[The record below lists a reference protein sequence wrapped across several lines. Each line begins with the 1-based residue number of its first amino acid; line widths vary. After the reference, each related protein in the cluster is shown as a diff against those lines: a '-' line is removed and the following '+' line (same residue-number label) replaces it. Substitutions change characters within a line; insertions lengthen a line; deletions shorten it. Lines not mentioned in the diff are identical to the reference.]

1 MRNKRFFESCGLKFL
16 LVLIMATTLSGCARK
31 ERLVPANERPMYGG
45 ETAPS
50 VTAEDIKQN
59 EVMIRQTGSPE
70 AAFKKTLDQ
79 GLASYQ
85 RGYFELAMHHYNR
98 AWLLDPKSPEV
109 FNGFGLVLDAQGKEE
124 EALAIYQKC
133 YELNP
138 QDAMTLA
145 RLARQYQNKAVRLG
159 ADAVSGSAAEEEARG
174 SMEKALYF
182 YEKAAQEA
190 KLDVDKDFIFYQWAI
205 GLAVKKDYPGAWEK
219 VGLARKHGGK
229 FIEPKFLEVLSKDLA
244 EPPAKP

>member
-1 MRNKRFFESCGLKFL
+1 MMITAALF
-16 LVLIMATTLSGCARK
+16 SGCSRK
-31 ERLVPANERPMYGG
+31 ERLAPANERPMYGG
-45 ETAPS
+45 ETAS
-50 VTAEDIKQN
+50 SAIAEDTKQN

-70 AAFKKTLDQ
+70 AALRKTLDQ

-109 FNGFGLVLDAQGKEE
+109 FNGFAIVLDAQDKGD
-124 EALAIYQKC
+124 EALAVYQKA

-138 QDAMTLA
+138 HHAMTLA

-159 ADAVSGSAAEEEARG
+159 ANAEPGSAEEGEARI
-174 SMEKALYF
+174 SMQNALEFYQKAV
-182 YEKAAQEA
+182 QEA
-190 KLDVDKDFIFYQWAI
+190 KLDVDKDFIYYQWAI
-205 GLAVKKDYPGAWEK
+205 GLAVKKDYLGAWEK
-219 VGLARKHGGK
+219 IALARKHGGK
-229 FIEPKFLEVLSKDLA
+229 FIEDKFLEALSRDMP